1 MAKRA
6 ARVAA
11 MKLRVRLRRYH
22 VWLGWIVGLPILFW
36 IVSGLIM
43 IVKPI
48 DEVRG
53 RDLLKPLPAL
63 ALPSNAMLPPIEGLP
78 ASKVSLEQQVAG
90 PRWIVAVKDGPARA
104 ADPATGRWLPPISPT
119 DAAREVTQRYRGA
132 AKVASVKATAADDP
146 PLDLR
151 QPVAT
156 WQVTMT
162 DGTHFYID
170 RATGQVVATR
180 TRFWRFYDWMWGL
193 HIMDMT
199 TREEPHNAWVATFG
213 IASLLMAVLALVLLP
228 MTIRRRRSSAR

>member
-1 MAKRA
+1 
-6 ARVAA
+6 
-11 MKLRVRLRRYH
+11 MKLRVQLRRYH

-36 IVSGLIM
+36 VVSGLIM

-53 RDLLKPLPAL
+53 RDLLAPPMALTLPAG
-63 ALPSNAMLPPIEGLP
+63 AKLPPIEGLLV
-78 ASKVSLEQQVAG
+78 SKISLEQTASG
-90 PRWIVAVKDGPARA
+90 PRWIVRVKDGIARA
-104 ADPATGRWLPPISPT
+104 ADPATGQWLPQASAA
-119 DAAREVTQRYRGA
+119 DAAREVTRRYTGD
-132 AKVASVKATAADDP
+132 AKVAGIKPTMADKP

-162 DGTHFYID
+162 DGTHFYVD
-170 RATGQVVATR
+170 RSTGSVIATR

-213 IASLLMAVLALVLLP
+213 IASLLMAVLAIVLLP
-228 MTIRRRRSSAR
+228 MTIRRKKRSTR

>member
-1 MAKRA
+1 
-6 ARVAA
+6 
-11 MKLRVRLRRYH
+11 MKLRVQLRRYH

-36 IVSGLIM
+36 VVSGLIM

-53 RDLLKPLPAL
+53 RDLLAPPMALTLPAG
-63 ALPSNAMLPPIEGLP
+63 AKLPPIEGLQV
-78 ASKVSLEQQVAG
+78 SKVSLEQTASG
-90 PRWIVAVKDGPARA
+90 PRWIVSVKDGTARA
-104 ADPATGRWLPPISPT
+104 ADPATGQWLPQASAA
-119 DAAREVTQRYRGA
+119 DAAREVTRRYTGD
-132 AKVASVKATAADDP
+132 AKVAGIKPTMADEP

-162 DGTHFYID
+162 DGTHFYVD
-170 RATGQVVATR
+170 RSTGSVIATR

-213 IASLLMAVLALVLLP
+213 IASLLMAVLAIVLLP
-228 MTIRRRRSSAR
+228 MTIRRKKRSTR

>member
-1 MAKRA
+1 
-6 ARVAA
+6 
-11 MKLRVRLRRYH
+11 MKLRVQLRRYH

-36 IVSGLIM
+36 VVSGLIM

-53 RDLLKPLPAL
+53 RDLLAPPMALTLPAG
-63 ALPSNAMLPPIEGLP
+63 AKLPPIEGLQV
-78 ASKVSLEQQVAG
+78 SKVSLEQTASG
-90 PRWIVAVKDGPARA
+90 PRWIVSVKDGTARA
-104 ADPATGRWLPPISPT
+104 ADPATGQWLPQASAA
-119 DAAREVTQRYRGA
+119 DAAREVTRRYTGD
-132 AKVASVKATAADDP
+132 AKVAGIKPTMAAKP

-162 DGTHFYID
+162 DGTHFYVD
-170 RATGQVVATR
+170 RSTGSVIATR

-213 IASLLMAVLALVLLP
+213 IASLLMAVLAIVLLP
-228 MTIRRRRSSAR
+228 MTIRRKKRSTR

>member
-1 MAKRA
+1 
-6 ARVAA
+6 
-11 MKLRVRLRRYH
+11 MKLRVQLRRYH

-36 IVSGLIM
+36 VVSGLIM

-53 RDLLKPLPAL
+53 RDLLAPPMALTLPAG
-63 ALPSNAMLPPIEGLP
+63 AKLPPIEGLQV
-78 ASKVSLEQQVAG
+78 SKVSLEQTASG
-90 PRWIVAVKDGPARA
+90 PRWIVSVKDGTARA
-104 ADPATGRWLPPISPT
+104 ADPATGQWLPQASAA
-119 DAAREVTQRYRGA
+119 DAAREVTRRYTGD
-132 AKVASVKATAADDP
+132 AKVAGIKPTMADEP

-162 DGTHFYID
+162 DGTHFYVD
-170 RATGQVVATR
+170 RSTGSVIATR

-213 IASLLMAVLALVLLP
+213 IASFLMAVLAIVLLP
-228 MTIRRRRSSAR
+228 MTIRRKKRSTR